1 MTPMTRR
8 SFTLTAVAAA
18 SLQVPAFGR
27 KLSTFGVQ
35 LYTVRSIINNDPQRV
50 LNEIEAAGYKEI
62 EATYDNLDK
71 IMQAVR
77 KTKLRPVSIHLETEL
92 FTKNRD
98 KLGPV
103 LEDMKKRGFEYVV
116 CPYIAPKERGGIDV
130 MKKLAENL
138 DKAGAQCMGA
148 GLKLCYHNHAF
159 EFAPAGPD
167 GGKDAGTL
175 MDVLMAN
182 TDPKHLG
189 WEMDIFWVAVT
200 GNDPSDLLKK
210 YSNRVVLMHLKDKTD
225 GIAKRFDENVPRSA
239 FKEVGAGNMDLKR
252 ILHTATESGVKHFF
266 VEQDAT
272 PGDPLASLKISA
284 SYLKSFDF

>member
-8 SFTLTAVAAA
+8 SFTLSAVAAT
-18 SLQVPAFGR
+18 SLQVPAFAR
-27 KLSTFGVQ
+27 KLTTFGVQ
-35 LYTVRSIINNDPQRV
+35 LYTVRSIINKDPQRV
-50 LNEIEAAGYKEI
+50 FNEIEAAGYKEI
-62 EATYDNLDK
+62 EATYDNLET
-71 IMQAVR
+71 IMGATH
-77 KTKLRPVSIHLETEL
+77 KTKLRPVSIHLETDL
-92 FTKNRD
+92 FTKHRE

-103 LEDMKKRGFEYVV
+103 LDDMKKRGFEYVV
-116 CPYIAPKERGGIDV
+116 CPYIDPKERGGIDV

-159 EFAPAGPD
+159 EFAPAGQ
-167 GGKDAGTL
+167 DAGTL

-200 GNDPSDLLKK
+200 GNDPSELLKK
-210 YSNRVVLMHLKDKTD
+210 YSKRIVLMHIKDKAD
-225 GIAKRFDENVPRSA
+225 DVAKRFDENVPRTA
-239 FKEVGAGNMDLKR
+239 FKEVGAGSMDLKH

-266 VEQDAT
+266 VEQDST

-284 SYLKSFDF
+284 SYLKNFDF

>member
-1 MTPMTRR
+1 MTRR
-8 SFTLTAVAAA
+8 SFTFSTLAAA
-18 SLQVPAFGR
+18 SIATPAFAR

-35 LYTVRSIINNDPQRV
+35 LYTVRSIINKDPERI
-50 LNEIEAAGYKEI
+50 LREIEAAGYKEV
-62 EATYDNLDK
+62 EATSDNLDK
-71 IMQAVR
+71 IMEAVR
-77 KTKLRPVSIHLETEL
+77 KTGLKPVSIHLETDL
-92 FTKNRD
+92 FTKHRD

-103 LEDMKKRGFEYVV
+103 LDDMKKRGFEYVV
-116 CPYIAPKERGGIDV
+116 CPYIDPKERGGVDV
-130 MKKLAENL
+130 MKKLADNL

-159 EFAPAGPD
+159 EFASAGQ
-167 GGKDAGTL
+167 DAGTL

-210 YSNRVVLMHLKDKTD
+210 YSKRVALMHLKDKAD
-225 GIAKRFDENVPRSA
+225 GVAKRFDENVPRSA
-239 FKEVGAGNMDLKR
+239 FKEVGSGTMDLKR
-252 ILHTATESGVKHFF
+252 IVRTATETGVKHFF

-272 PGDPLASLKISA
+272 PGDPIASLKVSA
-284 SYLKSFDF
+284 SYLKTFDF

>member
-8 SFTLTAVAAA
+8 SFTISAAAAA
-18 SLQVPAFGR
+18 SLQLPAYGR
-27 KLSTFGVQ
+27 KLTTFGVQ
-35 LYTVRSIINNDPQRV
+35 LYTVRSIINKDPQRV

-62 EATYDNLDK
+62 EATNENLDK
-71 IMQAVR
+71 IMDAAH
-77 KTKLRPVSIHLETEL
+77 KTKLRPVSIHLDTDL
-92 FTKNRD
+92 FTKRRD

-103 LEDMKKRGFEYVV
+103 LDDMKKRGFEYVV
-116 CPYIAPKERGGIDV
+116 CPYIDPKERGGIDV

-159 EFAPAGPD
+159 EFAPAGQN
-167 GGKDAGTL
+167 AGTL

-210 YSNRVVLMHLKDKTD
+210 YSNRIVLMHVKDKAD
-225 GIAKRFDENVPRSA
+225 GVAKRFDENVPRTA
-239 FKEVGAGNMDLKR
+239 FKEVGAGTMDLKR
-252 ILHTATESGVKHFF
+252 VLHTATETGVKHFF
-266 VEQDAT
+266 VEQDMT

>member
-8 SFTLTAVAAA
+8 SFTISAVAAA
-18 SLQVPAFGR
+18 SLQMPAFGR

-35 LYTVRSIINNDPQRV
+35 LYTVRSIINRDPQRV

-62 EATYDNLDK
+62 EATYDNLEK
-71 IMQAVR
+71 VMEAAH
-77 KTKLRPVSIHLETEL
+77 KTKLRPVSVHLDTDL
-92 FTKNRD
+92 FTKQRD

-116 CPYIAPKERGGIDV
+116 CPYIDPKERGGIDV
-130 MKKLAENL
+130 MKKLADNL

-159 EFAPAGPD
+159 EFAPAGQN
-167 GGKDAGTL
+167 AGTL
-175 MDVLMAN
+175 MDVLLAN

-210 YSNRVVLMHLKDKTD
+210 YSNRVVLMHIKDKAD
-225 GIAKRFDENVPRSA
+225 GTAKRFDENVPRSA
-239 FKEVGAGNMDLKR
+239 FKEVGAGSMDLKR
-252 ILHTATESGVKHFF
+252 ILHTATETGVKHFF

-284 SYLKSFDF
+284 SYLKTFDF

>member
-8 SFTLTAVAAA
+8 SFTISAVAAA
-18 SLQVPAFGR
+18 SLQMPAFGR

-35 LYTVRSIINNDPQRV
+35 LYTVRSIINRDPQRV

-62 EATYDNLDK
+62 EATYDNLEK
-71 IMQAVR
+71 VMEAAH
-77 KTKLRPVSIHLETEL
+77 KTKLRPVSVHLDTDL
-92 FTKNRD
+92 FTKQRD

-116 CPYIAPKERGGIDV
+116 CPYIDPKERGGIDV
-130 MKKLAENL
+130 MKKLADNL

-159 EFAPAGPD
+159 EFAAAGQN
-167 GGKDAGTL
+167 AGTL
-175 MDVLMAN
+175 MDVLLAN

-210 YSNRVVLMHLKDKTD
+210 YSNRIVLMHIKDKAD
-225 GIAKRFDENVPRSA
+225 GTAKRFDENVPRSA
-239 FKEVGAGNMDLKR
+239 FKEVGAGSMDLKR
-252 ILHTATESGVKHFF
+252 ILHTATETGVKHFF

-284 SYLKSFDF
+284 SYLKTFDF

>member
-8 SFTLTAVAAA
+8 SFTLSAAAAA
-18 SLQVPAFGR
+18 SLQVPAFAR
-27 KLSTFGVQ
+27 ELTTFGVQ
-35 LYTVRSIINNDPQRV
+35 LYTVRSIINKDPQRV

-62 EATYDNLDK
+62 EATYDNLET
-71 IMQAVR
+71 IMQAAH
-77 KTKLRPVSIHLETEL
+77 KTKLRPVSIHLETDL
-92 FTKNRD
+92 FTKHRD

-103 LEDMKKRGFEYVV
+103 LDDMKKRGFEYVV
-116 CPYIAPKERGGIDV
+116 CPYIDPKERGGVDV

-159 EFAPAGPD
+159 EFASAGD
-167 GGKDAGTL
+167 GAGTL

-200 GNDPSDLLKK
+200 GNDPSELLKK
-210 YSNRVVLMHLKDKTD
+210 YSKRIVLMHIKDKAD
-225 GIAKRFDENVPRSA
+225 GVAKRFDENVPRTA
-239 FKEVGAGNMDLKR
+239 FKEVGAGTMDLKHV
-252 ILHTATESGVKHFF
+252 LHTATESGVKHFF
-266 VEQDAT
+266 VEQDST

-284 SYLKSFDF
+284 SYLKTFDF

>member
-1 MTPMTRR
+1 MTRR
-8 SFTLTAVAAA
+8 AFTLSAAAAA

-35 LYTVRSIINNDPQRV
+35 LYTVRSIINKDPQRV
-50 LNEIEAAGYKEI
+50 LNEVEAAGYKEI

-71 IMQAVR
+71 IIEAAHN
-77 KTKLRPVSIHLETEL
+77 TKLRPVSVHLETDL
-92 FTKNRD
+92 FTKHRD

-116 CPYIAPKERGGIDV
+116 CPYIEPKERGGVDV
-130 MKKLAENL
+130 MKKLADNL

-159 EFAPAGPD
+159 EFASAGQ
-167 GGKDAGTL
+167 DAGTL
-175 MDVLMAN
+175 MDVLLAN

-189 WEMDIFWVAVT
+189 WEMDIFWVSVT

-210 YSNRVVLMHLKDKTD
+210 YPKRVVLMHLKDKAD
-225 GIAKRFDENVPRSA
+225 GVAKRFDENVPPAA
-239 FKEVGAGNMDLKR
+239 FKEVGAGTMDLKR
-252 ILHTATESGVKHFF
+252 ILHTATETGVKHFF
-266 VEQDAT
+266 VEQDST

>member
-8 SFTLTAVAAA
+8 SFTLSTIAAA
-18 SLQVPAFGR
+18 SLATPAFGR

-35 LYTVRSIINNDPQRV
+35 LYTVRSIINKDPARV
-50 LNEIEAAGYKEI
+50 LSEIEAAGYKEI
-62 EATYDNLDK
+62 EATSDNLDK
-71 IMQAVR
+71 IMEAAH
-77 KTKLRPVSIHLETEL
+77 KTRLRPVSIHLDTYL

-116 CPYIAPKERGGIDV
+116 CPYIDPKDRGGVDV
-130 MKKLAENL
+130 MKKLADNL

-159 EFAPAGPD
+159 EFASAGPS
-167 GGKDAGTL
+167 GGNDAGTL

-200 GNDPSDLLKK
+200 GNDPVDWLKK
-210 YSNRVVLMHLKDKTD
+210 YSKRVALLHVKDKGND
-225 GIAKRFDENVPRSA
+225 VAKRFDENVPRTA
-239 FKEVGAGNMDLKR
+239 FKEVGSGSMDLKR
-252 ILHTATESGVKHFF
+252 ILHTATETGVKHFF
-266 VEQDAT
+266 VEQDST
-272 PGDPLASLKISA
+272 PGDPLASLKVSA

>member
-8 SFTLTAVAAA
+8 SFTLSTIAAA
-18 SLQVPAFGR
+18 SLATPAFGR
-27 KLSTFGVQ
+27 KLTTFGVQ
-35 LYTVRSIINNDPQRV
+35 LYTVRSIINQDPERV
-50 LNEIEAAGYKEI
+50 LSEIEAAGYKEI
-62 EATYDNLDK
+62 EASSDNLDK
-71 IMQAVR
+71 ILEAAH
-77 KTKLRPVSIHLETEL
+77 KTKLRPVSIHLDTAL

-116 CPYIAPKERGGIDV
+116 CPYIDPKDRGGVDV
-130 MKKLAENL
+130 MKKLADNL

-159 EFAPAGPD
+159 EFASAGE
-167 GGKDAGTL
+167 GSGTL

-200 GNDPSDLLKK
+200 GNDPVDWLKK
-210 YSNRVVLMHLKDKTD
+210 YSKRVALLHVKDKAGD
-225 GIAKRFDENVPRSA
+225 VAKRFDENVPRGA
-239 FKEVGAGNMDLKR
+239 FKEVGSGSMDLKR
-252 ILHTATESGVKHFF
+252 ILHTATETGVKHFF
-266 VEQDAT
+266 VEQDST
-272 PGDPLASLKISA
+272 PGDPLASVKISA
-284 SYLKSFDF
+284 SYLKNFDF

>member
-8 SFTLTAVAAA
+8 SFTFSTLAAA
-18 SLQVPAFGR
+18 SLATPAFGR

-35 LYTVRSIINNDPQRV
+35 LYTVRSIINKDPERI

-62 EATYDNLDK
+62 EATSDNLDK
-71 IMQAVR
+71 IMEAAH
-77 KTKLRPVSIHLETEL
+77 KTKLKPVSVHLETDL
-92 FTKNRD
+92 FTKHRD

-103 LEDMKKRGFEYVV
+103 LEDMKKRGFAYVV
-116 CPYIAPKERGGIDV
+116 CPYIDPKERGGVDV
-130 MKKLAENL
+130 MKQLADNL

-159 EFAPAGPD
+159 EFASAGE
-167 GGKDAGTL
+167 GAGTL
-175 MDVLMAN
+175 MDVLLAN

-189 WEMDIFWVAVT
+189 WEMDIFWVSVT
-200 GNDPSDLLKK
+200 GNDPVELLKK
-210 YSNRVVLMHLKDKTD
+210 YSKRVELMHLKDKAD
-225 GIAKRFDENVPRSA
+225 GVAKRFDENVPRSA
-239 FKEVGAGNMDLKR
+239 FKEVGGGTMELKA
-252 ILHTATESGVKHFF
+252 ILHTATEVGVKHFF

-272 PGDPLASLKISA
+272 PGDPLASLKVSA

>member
-8 SFTLTAVAAA
+8 SFTISAAAAA
-18 SLQVPAFGR
+18 SLQLPAYGR
-27 KLSTFGVQ
+27 KLTTFGVQ
-35 LYTVRSIINNDPQRV
+35 LYTVRSIINKDPQRV

-62 EATYDNLDK
+62 EATNENLDK
-71 IMQAVR
+71 IMDAAH
-77 KTKLRPVSIHLETEL
+77 KTKLRPVSIHLDTDL
-92 FTKNRD
+92 FTKRRD

-103 LEDMKKRGFEYVV
+103 LDDMKKRGFEYVV
-116 CPYIAPKERGGIDV
+116 CPYIDPKERGGIDV

-159 EFAPAGPD
+159 EFAPAGQN
-167 GGKDAGTL
+167 AGTL

-210 YSNRVVLMHLKDKTD
+210 YSNRIVLMHVKDKAD
-225 GIAKRFDENVPRSA
+225 GVAKRFDENVPRTA
-239 FKEVGAGNMDLKR
+239 FKEVGAGTMDLKR
-252 ILHTATESGVKHFF
+252 ILHTATETGVKHFF
-266 VEQDAT
+266 VEQDMT

>member
-8 SFTLTAVAAA
+8 AFTISAVAAA

-35 LYTVRSIINNDPQRV
+35 LYTVRSIINKDPQRV

-62 EATYDNLDK
+62 EATYDNLEK
-71 IMQAVR
+71 IMEAAH
-77 KTKLRPVSIHLETEL
+77 KTKLRPVSIHLTTDL
-92 FTKNRD
+92 FTKQRD

-116 CPYIAPKERGGIDV
+116 CPYIDPKERGGIDV
-130 MKKLAENL
+130 MKKLADNL

-159 EFAPAGPD
+159 EFAPAGQN
-167 GGKDAGTL
+167 AGTL
-175 MDVLMAN
+175 MDVLLAN

-210 YSNRVVLMHLKDKTD
+210 YSNRVVLMHIKDKADDT
-225 GIAKRFDENVPRSA
+225 AKRFDENVPRSA

-252 ILHTATESGVKHFF
+252 ILHTATETGVKHFF

-284 SYLKSFDF
+284 SYLKTFDF

>member
-8 SFTLTAVAAA
+8 SFTLSAAAAA
-18 SLQVPAFGR
+18 SLQVPAFAR
-27 KLSTFGVQ
+27 KLTTFGVQ
-35 LYTVRSIINNDPQRV
+35 LYTVRSIINKDPQRV

-62 EATYDNLDK
+62 EATYDNLET
-71 IMQAVR
+71 IMQAAH
-77 KTKLRPVSIHLETEL
+77 KTKLRPVSIHLETDL
-92 FTKNRD
+92 FTKHRD

-103 LEDMKKRGFEYVV
+103 LDDMKKRGFEYVV
-116 CPYIAPKERGGIDV
+116 CPYIDPKERGGVDV

-159 EFAPAGPD
+159 EFASAGD
-167 GGKDAGTL
+167 GAGTL

-200 GNDPSDLLKK
+200 GNDPSELLKK
-210 YSNRVVLMHLKDKTD
+210 YSKRIVLMHIKDKAD
-225 GIAKRFDENVPRSA
+225 GVAKRFDENVPRTA
-239 FKEVGAGNMDLKR
+239 FKEVGAGTMDLKHV
-252 ILHTATESGVKHFF
+252 LHTATESGVKHFF
-266 VEQDAT
+266 VEQDST

-284 SYLKSFDF
+284 SYLKTFDF

>member
-1 MTPMTRR
+1 MTRR
-8 SFTLTAVAAA
+8 SFTISAVAAA
-18 SLQVPAFGR
+18 ALQVPAFAR

-35 LYTVRSIINNDPQRV
+35 LYTVRSIINKDPQRI
-50 LNEIEAAGYKEI
+50 LNEIEGAGYKEI
-62 EATYDNLDK
+62 EATYDNLDT
-71 IMQAVR
+71 IMEAVH
-77 KTKLRPVSIHLETEL
+77 KTKLRPVSIHLETDL
-92 FTKNRD
+92 FTKQRD

-116 CPYIAPKERGGIDV
+116 CPYIDPKDRGGVDV
-130 MKKLAENL
+130 MKKLADNL

-159 EFAPAGPD
+159 EFAPAGD
-167 GGKDAGTL
+167 KDAGTL
-175 MDVLMAN
+175 MDVLLAN

-189 WEMDIFWVAVT
+189 WEMDIFWVSVT

-210 YSNRVVLMHLKDKTD
+210 YPKRAVLMHIKDKAD
-225 GIAKRFDENVPRSA
+225 GVAKRFDENVPHSA
-239 FKEVGAGNMDLKR
+239 FKEVGAGTMDLKR
-252 ILHTATESGVKHFF
+252 ILHTATETGVKHFF
-266 VEQDAT
+266 VEQDMT